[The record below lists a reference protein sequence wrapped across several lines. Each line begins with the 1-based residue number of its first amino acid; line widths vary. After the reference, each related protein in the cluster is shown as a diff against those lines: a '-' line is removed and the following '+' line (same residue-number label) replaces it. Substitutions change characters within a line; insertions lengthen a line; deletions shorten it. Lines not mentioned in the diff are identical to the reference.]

1 MEMQRHVVFRRK
13 YCGNTASCSFY
24 KTIGLPAVK
33 FRKIFS
39 EPNFCPP
46 STNLD
51 KQNTVFIELREFFSA
66 LKACKKTVKFGHKR
80 PKNGKESCKNLG
92 IRGG

>member
-1 MEMQRHVVFRRK
+1 MQISHTKNMETQRHVVFRRK
-13 YCGNTASCSFY
+13 YYGNTASCSFY

-51 KQNTVFIELREFFSA
+51 KQNTVFIELRKFFLCAQSMQ
-66 LKACKKTVKFGHKR
+66 
-80 PKNGKESCKNLG
+80 GKL
-92 IRGG
+92 